1 MATMTFDERR
11 LDMPAVRDLLAARCV
26 CDLGRSRVQQMHP
39 MTSET
44 DLAHATALVSEYMQ
58 LLAARTEPPIHELRD
73 VTLHLRK
80 ASRERAILD
89 PSELLDLRHFLETA
103 GRMRA
108 FFEPRRDACRTLH
121 HLAMPLHHAPALIRS
136 IDEKIGPDATV
147 RDSASET
154 LQRLRAEIL
163 ATEQRLQRE
172 LQKMVRSLFDS
183 GDLQDDFWTLRN
195 DRYVL
200 PVKSTN
206 RGKVPGIIHDSSN
219 TGETVF
225 IEPFA
230 ILEESNRLADLK
242 LSEREEIFRIL
253 LRVANHVRDE
263 MNVLLTDLEILAELD
278 FVQAKA
284 RFGVDFDG
292 AFPVLTGPERP
303 VGLSCAHHPLLYS
316 ADRSASRPLNLSL
329 DAADRVLIITGP
341 NAGGKTTALKTI
353 GLTALMVQCAVPVPA
368 DKRSHLPVFTEIL
381 AAIGDEQSV
390 LEGESTFS
398 AHMRR
403 ICEILRRAGPR
414 ALVLLDE
421 LGTATDP
428 GEGGALAVAILES
441 LAERGALT
449 IVSTHLAVLKN
460 WAESHPA
467 GRNASFRL
475 DPSSHRPT
483 FSLQLDV
490 PGISE
495 ALVVAEQVGIPP
507 EIIARARALRPEGEL
522 DATALILR
530 LQEKENELTRQ
541 LAATE
546 QARAALEVAT
556 VDLEAERRRLA
567 EQRRKARAE
576 MAAEKERELAG
587 LRAQVEALLARQPS
601 RQELLAARRE
611 LDAAQSAAA
620 SERREQGAPAGAL
633 DPGGLRKGDRVRVA
647 SLNEEGVVE
656 EVLPQRSSVRV
667 KLRKVTAVVA
677 FDDLRPPAETVAPDA
692 GSPSPP
698 AATTGVVAFVRPS
711 GVPVSLDLHGMRVH
725 EALEKTDQFMDQA
738 LAAGLGFVRLV
749 HGHGTGA
756 IRRALHDHL
765 RGHPLVKRYRH
776 GSPAEGGGSVTI
788 VDLR

>member
-1 MATMTFDERR
+1 MSFDERR
-11 LDMPAVRDLLAARCV
+11 LEMPAVRELLAARCV
-26 CDLGRSRVQQMHP
+26 CDLGRSRVEQMRP
-39 MTSET
+39 MTAEA
-44 DLAHATALVSEYMQ
+44 DLEMAIALVREYMN
-58 LLAARTEPPIHELRD
+58 LLAERTEPPIHELRD

-80 ASRERAILD
+80 VARERAILD
-89 PSELLDLRHFLETA
+89 PAELLDLRHFLETA
-103 GRMRA
+103 GRMRS
-108 FFEPRRDACRTLH
+108 FLEPRRETCRNLH
-121 HLAMPLHHAPALIRS
+121 SLAMPLHHAPALIRS

-147 RDSASET
+147 RDTASEA
-154 LQRLRAEIL
+154 LQRLRAEIF

-172 LQKMVRSLFDS
+172 LQKMVRSLADS

-230 ILEESNRLADLK
+230 ILEESNHLADLK

-253 LRVANHVRDE
+253 LRVANHARDE
-263 MNVLLTDLEILAELD
+263 MNVLLTNLEILAEFD
-278 FVQAKA
+278 FIQAKA
-284 RFGVDFDG
+284 RFGMEFDG
-292 AFPVLTGPERP
+292 TFPVLTGPERP
-303 VGLSCAHHPLLYS
+303 LGLAGAHHPLLYT
-316 ADRSASRPLNLSL
+316 ADRSASRPLHLAL

-353 GLTALMVQCAVPVPA
+353 GLTALMLQCGVPVPA

-460 WAESHPA
+460 WAEGYPG

-475 DPSSHRPT
+475 DPTSHRPT
-483 FSLQLDV
+483 FRLQLDV

-522 DATALILR
+522 DATALILS
-530 LQEKENELTRQ
+530 LQEKENRLAAQ

-546 QARAALEVAT
+546 EARAALETAT
-556 VDLEAERRRLA
+556 VDMEAERRRLA
-567 EQRRKARAE
+567 EQRRKLRAE
-576 MAAEKERELAG
+576 MAAEKERELAA
-587 LRAQVEALLARQPS
+587 LRAKVEALLARQPS
-601 RQELLAARRE
+601 KQELLAAKRE
-611 LDAAQSAAA
+611 LEAAQSAAVA
-620 SERREQGAPAGAL
+620 ERREHGGASGVPDPATL
-633 DPGGLRKGDRVRVA
+633 QKGDRVRVA
-647 SLNEEGVVE
+647 SLNEDGTVE
-656 EVLPQRSSVRV
+656 EVLPQRNAVRV
-667 KLRKVTAVVA
+667 RLRKVTATVA
-677 FDDLRPPAETVAPDA
+677 YDDLRMASEVGTPDGGVSAPPPAGTGAV
-692 GSPSPP
+692 SYKRP
-698 AATTGVVAFVRPS
+698 AE
-711 GVPVSLDLHGMRVH
+711 VPLSLDLHGMRVQ
-725 EALEKTDQFMDQA
+725 EALEKTDQFLDRA
-738 LAAGLGFVRLV
+738 LAAGLNFVRLV

-756 IRRALHDHL
+756 VRRALHEHL

-776 GSPAEGGGSVTI
+776 GTPNEGGGSVTI